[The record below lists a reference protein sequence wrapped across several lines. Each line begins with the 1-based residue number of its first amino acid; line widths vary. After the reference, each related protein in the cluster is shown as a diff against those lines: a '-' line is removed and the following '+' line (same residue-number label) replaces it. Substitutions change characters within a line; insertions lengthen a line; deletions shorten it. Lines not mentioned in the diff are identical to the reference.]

1 MAMTNAEKS
10 LEYTYL
16 ILYVFVCIYFAIIKK
31 SIKITNKYKT
41 NYLLGQTTRQ
51 PLRNSE
57 S

>member
-51 PLRNSE
+51 PLSNSE
-57 S
+57 P